1 MESHRLQNLPLNL
14 KHVARERR
22 PKPGTDGIAS
32 PDTMPVMRLQRD
44 RSEVQSL
51 PNAKLLGRK
60 IGGSW
65 GPESERGAAY
75 REKKRMMENH
85 GLCGYFQAV
94 VRSEQHFLSVRTGL
108 AVEAVWVC
116 LHLPLGGLA
125 ASVLSALL
133 LPAVFLQ
140 CHQMEKEVTFLSPF
154 TVVFWKGCFC
164 CWLLFFYNQEAV
176 TATVDL

>member
-1 MESHRLQNLPLNL
+1 MWPGNAGQSQVLMVLPVLIQCQWWDY
-14 KHVARERR
+14 
-22 PKPGTDGIAS
+22 GGI
-32 PDTMPVMRLQRD
+32 
-44 RSEVQSL
+44 EVKYNL

-108 AVEAVWVC
+108 AVEAAWVC
-116 LHLPLGGLA
+116 LHLPLGAVA

-133 LPAVFLQ
+133 LPAVSLQ
-140 CHQMEKEVTFLSPF
+140 TEKEVTFLSPF

-164 CWLLFFYNQEAV
+164 CRLLFFYNQEAV